1 MSDNQ
6 NNDEIEIVE
15 IVAGAEDENGNVVVD
30 DLVAAV
36 AADGTVIATDET
48 VTVATADGDII
59 VDEVVSVIGEDGELH
74 AVEEEITVIEA
85 EEA

>member
-1 MSDNQ
+1 
-6 NNDEIEIVE
+6 
-15 IVAGAEDENGNVVVD
+15 
-30 DLVAAV
+30 VAAV